1 MKRILSL
8 LTGLCLTSILI
19 ASPVLSAASTD
30 KSGSTPNLEY
40 SSELD
45 ELERAIAV
53 ADSLMKLQG
62 FIESKDN
69 GEYQDLKLSVTKGRG
84 LLKDG
89 EGANTNHVIT
99 QTNAINTFA
108 VKYRKQ
114 YIYVLTDSVSSITT
128 NGILNFSDGSNGW
141 KTGDY
146 PAESRTAIT
155 KLAEDAQKQAE
166 KATTLKKVSSIIEE
180 LKQGF
185 KTLYNSRI
193 SQAYKLP
200 LRFNEENGLPG
211 QNIDDNPAKSYVWDT
226 PIIFLVEPTD
236 KIRITVTR
244 ATQQTYY
251 GGSGTVMFC
260 LGEFELYD
268 AEDKPIPLREDMF
281 ETNSLCSSD
290 GGGIKSL
297 VDGNYNT
304 WYHSA
309 YKENHDITPGLGEY
323 SYVQVNLDKPISVFR
338 FRMIGRPSE
347 NYNRA
352 PVDMGITAGETYD
365 PDNVPAQDPYNFQI
379 IEKIT
384 DVAQIT
390 DGDLYI
396 LYGNARKFNEEGD
409 SIAPGSGYYAGLNL
423 MDNKKPLSSCI
434 FKFEDAGDG
443 KFHLHYLTENYYI
456 KTPTTYESANS
467 TLFKEEAATFTIQE
481 HESHKETFNIYHTGV
496 VNDEYNQLH
505 GKEVIFPLQDWSG
518 EMGTTP
524 IASLD
529 KLTDFDGRNEWEIY
543 KVSIDNFELIWL
555 QSVLS
560 SIELSGFTAE
570 ILGDNPGQYNGVGV
584 ETLKEAL
591 AEAQAIA
598 ETKNIFAA
606 KAAADKVQA
615 NIYALSTLEV
625 NPIVIGYE
633 YYIVSAYSAFYQ
645 EQQEE
650 MAIFA
655 DINDNSDSKVK
666 SDNQPYWG
674 ILPGEEEENKDE
686 FIWIMEEANVKDN
699 DTFHGDTYVYLK
711 NKATGEYLGTWD
723 SHSTNLPMSKK
734 PVLYFFRSAGGI
746 KYNINSPYA
755 QENFTENNGTHY
767 ALHIADHKNGKA
779 TLGHICLWHYGVEQ
793 SRWKLLNAGTRTT
806 AIDNITN
813 DTEGEV
819 VSTTYYT
826 LDGNISETPV
836 CGINIVK
843 IVYADGTIKTKKII
857 IK

>member
-1 MKRILSL
+1 M
-8 LTGLCLTSILI
+8 
-19 ASPVLSAASTD
+19 ASTILPATNAVT
-30 KSGSTPNLEY
+30 SGNASRIEY
-40 SSELD
+40 SSELE
-45 ELERAIAV
+45 ELERAINV

-69 GEYQDLKLSVTKGRG
+69 GEYQKLKSSVAKGRG

-89 EGANTNHVIT
+89 EGAYTNLVIT
-99 QTNAINTFA
+99 QTNEINTFS

-114 YIYVLTDSVSSITT
+114 YIYVLTDSVSSTTT
-128 NGILNFSDGSNGW
+128 NGTLTFADGSKGW
-141 KTGDY
+141 KTGSY
-146 PAESRTAIT
+146 PEESRAAIIEV
-155 KLAEDAQKQAE
+155 ADNA
-166 KATTLKKVSSIIEE
+166 KVSANNAETLADVSQIIANLEE
-180 LKQGF
+180 GF
-185 KTLYNSRI
+185 KTFYNSRI
-193 SQAYKLP
+193 PHAYKLP

-211 QNIDDNPAKSYVWDT
+211 ENIDNDPSKSYIWDT
-226 PIIFLVEPTD
+226 PLLYLDTPTD

-260 LGEFELYD
+260 LGEFELYN
-268 AEDKPIPLREDMF
+268 EKGEPIHLREDMF

-290 GGGIKSL
+290 GGGLKSL
-297 VDGNYNT
+297 IDGNHNT

-309 YKENHDITPGLGEY
+309 YNAGHDITPGEGEY

-338 FRMIGRPSE
+338 YRIVGRPSV

-352 PVDMGITAGETYD
+352 PVDLGITAGDTYD

-379 IEKIT
+379 IEKVT

-396 LYGNARKFNEEGD
+396 LYGNAMKFNKDGD
-409 SIAPGSGYYAGLNL
+409 SIGQGSGYYAGLNL

-434 FKFEDAGDG
+434 FKFESADEG
-443 KFHLHYLTENYYI
+443 KFHLHYITENYYI
-456 KTPTTYESANS
+456 KAPTTYESANS
-467 TLFKEEAATFTIQE
+467 TLFKEEAATFTIQQ
-481 HESHKETFNIYHTGV
+481 HELHKETFNIYHTGV

-505 GKEVIFPLQDWSG
+505 GKEVIFPLQDWRG

-524 IASLD
+524 ITSLD
-529 KLTDFDGRNEWEIY
+529 NLTDFDGRNEWEIY
-543 KVSIDNFELIWL
+543 KVSIENFELIWL

-560 SIELSGFTAE
+560 SMEASGFTTE
-570 ILGDNPGQYNGVGV
+570 ILGDNPGQYNGTGA
-584 ETLKEAL
+584 ESLKKAL

-598 ETKNIFAA
+598 DTKNIFAA

-645 EQQEE
+645 QQEKE

-674 ILPGEEEENKDE
+674 ILPDEDEEYKDE
-686 FIWIMEEANVKDN
+686 FIWIMEEANVKN
-699 DTFHGDTYVYLK
+699 SDTFHGDTYVYLK

-723 SHSTNLPMSKK
+723 EHSTNLPMSKK

-767 ALHIADHKNGKA
+767 ALHIADHNNGKA
-779 TLGHICLWHYGVEQ
+779 TMGHVCLWHYGAEQ
-793 SRWKLLNAGTRTT
+793 SRWKLLNAGTGTT
-806 AIDNITN
+806 AIGNVTD
-813 DTEGEV
+813 DTESKI

-836 CGINIVK
+836 SGINIVK
-843 IVYADGTIKTKKII
+843 IVYSDGTIKSKKII
-857 IK
+857 MK